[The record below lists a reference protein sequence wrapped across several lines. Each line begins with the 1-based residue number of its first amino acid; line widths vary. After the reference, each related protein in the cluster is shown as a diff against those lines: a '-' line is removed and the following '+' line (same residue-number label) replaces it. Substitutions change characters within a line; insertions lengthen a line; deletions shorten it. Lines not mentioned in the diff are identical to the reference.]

1 MTQTEM
7 TNQEQSLRVD
17 MAAGFRW
24 LQRWQMDDLA
34 AGSLVARLPTQ
45 TDWMFTHTQGV
56 YFNEMRACDLF
67 KVSFDNEALDG
78 SNQRSNYAAVNP
90 AAKIFNARPDV
101 NAVVHV
107 HPHAVVA
114 VSALKCGILPIT
126 PQAFMFQGGAVAW
139 IETDFHF
146 KDDYCER
153 MAETLGDGK
162 ILMIRNHAFTAV
174 GRTVAEAM
182 YLAYAFT
189 EACRLQMQILSTNQE
204 LNIPADEELE
214 SHARSYTDEN
224 CRKKEDGTFGLEYDG
239 SMEWPGLLRALDREE
254 PDYRD

>member
-1 MTQTEM
+1 MTETEM
-7 TNQEQSLRVD
+7 SNQEQSLRVD

-24 LQRWQMDDLA
+24 LQRWEMDDLA
-34 AGSLVARLPTQ
+34 AGSLVARLPDQ

-56 YFNEMRACDLF
+56 YFDEICASDLF
-67 KVSFDNEALDG
+67 KVGFDLEPPDG
-78 SNQRSNYAAVNP
+78 SNQRTNHAAINP
-90 AAKIFNARPDV
+90 AKWIFEARPDV

-126 PQAFMFQGGAVAW
+126 PPAFMFQQGVAW
-139 IETDFHF
+139 VEAEFHF
-146 KDDYCER
+146 GDEYCKR
-153 MAETLGDGK
+153 MVEVLGEGK

-189 EACRLQMQILSTNQE
+189 DTCKLQMQILQTNQE
-204 LNIPADEELE
+204 INIPTSEELE
-214 SHARSYTDEN
+214 DHARSYTDEN
-224 CRKKEDGTFGLEYDG
+224 CRLKEDGTKGLEYDG
-239 SMEWPGLLRALDREE
+239 SMEWPGLLRVLDREE
-254 PDYRD
+254 PDYRN

>member
-1 MTQTEM
+1 MAQIEM

-17 MAAGFRW
+17 IAAGFRW
-24 LQRWQMDDLA
+24 LQRWHMDDLA
-34 AGSLVARLPTQ
+34 AGSLVARLPGQ

-56 YFNEMRACDLF
+56 YFNEIRASDLF
-67 KVSFDNEALDG
+67 KVGFDLEPVEG
-78 SNQRSNYAAVNP
+78 SNLRSNHAAINP
-90 AAKIFNARPDV
+90 AKWIFEARPDV

-114 VSALKCGILPIT
+114 VSALKCGLLPIT
-126 PQAFMFQGGAVAW
+126 PPAMFFQGSEVGW

-146 KDDYCER
+146 GDDYCKR
-153 MAETLGDGK
+153 MGEALGDGK

-174 GRTVAEAM
+174 GETVAEAM
-182 YLAYAFT
+182 YLAYSFT
-189 EACRLQMQILSTNQE
+189 DACRLQMQILSTNQE
-204 LNIPADEELE
+204 INMPTAEELE
-214 SHARSYTDEN
+214 VHALSYTDAN